1 MSLSPYLYLDGRCE
15 EAFRFYEHCLD
26 GKITFMMTWEGS
38 PMPGQAPPGWA
49 RKILH
54 AGLASGDGVLEGC
67 DAMPGQSKKPEA
79 FCVMLSL
86 KAAAEADPIFAAL
99 AEGGT
104 VQIPI
109 AQTFWALR
117 FGKLVDR
124 YGVPWLIN
132 EKVSVEIGAWRQK
145 TEGAPLSRRP
155 PGRTTNHQPPTSASS
170 SLATPPPGSP
180 PS

>member
-1 MSLSPYLYLDGRCE
+1 MALNPYLYFNGQCE
-15 EAFRFYEHCLD
+15 EAFHFYENCLG

-49 RKILH
+49 KKILH

-67 DAMPGQSKKPEA
+67 DAMPGQYKQPES
-79 FCVMLSL
+79 FCVMLRP
-86 KAAAEADPIFAAL
+86 KEAVEADRIFKAL

-109 AQTFWALR
+109 AETFWALR

-124 YGVPWLIN
+124 FGVPWLVN
-132 EKVSVEIGAWRQK
+132 CEKSAVENVA
-145 TEGAPLSRRP
+145 
-155 PGRTTNHQPPTSASS
+155 
-170 SLATPPPGSP
+170 
-180 PS
+180 